1 MLADHPTLNHMI
13 GYIQRMKGGG
23 GGTAPPA
30 PVPAPAVPATPA
42 PAAATVPAPVV
53 PAGSH
58 ADIEEVLV
66 AVVVDHTGYPA
77 DFIEMDQDLE
87 GELGIDTVKQA
98 EIMAEIRDRFA
109 LPVDE
114 DFVLADHPTLN
125 HFTAYIV
132 KMRGGTT
139 GTAGTEPEPT
149 GHEAAAPVGQ
159 DRPSSHEDGTRRW
172 QVEIEDCPGEAAP
185 LVVSGTVVVSDD
197 GWGIAEAFCQRME
210 ARGLSAVRVGFES
223 RIRTAS
229 RHDEGG
235 RTVDRAD
242 PEQPEHLAWIAEQL
256 KGPWWPASCTW
267 RRSNWLPSSGPKTP
281 IHPPKSPLLPTAG
294 LASSRNLAERC
305 PPTHRASWPR

>member
-1 MLADHPTLNHMI
+1 MLTSKRCWSPWWLTTRVI
-13 GYIQRMKGGG
+13 R
-23 GGTAPPA
+23 
-30 PVPAPAVPATPA
+30 
-42 PAAATVPAPVV
+42 
-53 PAGSH
+53 
-58 ADIEEVLV
+58 
-66 AVVVDHTGYPA
+66 

-172 QVEIEDCPGEAAP
+172 QVEIEDCPGEPAP

-235 RTVDRAD
+235 RTVYRAD
-242 PEQPEHLAWIAEQL
+242 RSNPSTSLGLQNNS
-256 KGPWWPASCTW
+256 KGPWWPALFTW
-267 RRSNWLPSSGPKTP
+267 RHSNWPPSSGPKTP
-281 IHPPKSPLLPTAG
+281 IHPPKSPLPPTAG

-305 PPTHRASWPR
+305 PPMHRALLPR